1 MPSCNAPWRSLSIR
15 ALVGWHTIPVHDRCL
30 HFFLQSLRTSVAIRL
45 SRPGPQKHSRVV
57 SERARDGGTRRHGWA
72 AGARAEWQRCLQ
84 HVLRILRGTS
94 LRSIRRG
101 GASGTQA
108 LPIQLR
114 HAPRCAY
121 AMLSCRAPRRW
132 APRSKW
138 QDARAY
144 GRHRVTKLR
153 VDDDRPLPR
162 RSQARHSISAQHSC
176 AQTLRQPGV
185 RVTFI
190 VQRATPGQ
198 RV

>member
-1 MPSCNAPWRSLSIR
+1 MNLRKSHGGNLDITAVMPSCNAPWRSLSIR

-45 SRPGPQKHSRVV
+45 SRPGPQKHPRVV

-72 AGARAEWQRCLQ
+72 ASARAEWQRCLQ

-114 HAPRCAY
+114 HAPTVCLCDAK
-121 AMLSCRAPRRW
+121 LQGTAPM
-132 APRSKW
+132 
-138 QDARAY
+138 
-144 GRHRVTKLR
+144 GT
-153 VDDDRPLPR
+153 
-162 RSQARHSISAQHSC
+162 
-176 AQTLRQPGV
+176 
-185 RVTFI
+185 
-190 VQRATPGQ
+190 
-198 RV
+198 